1 MKMHQFKQAIFLK
14 FIICPSQLLGQD
26 DDYIEDGSQYL
37 DEDEIDDELG
47 LPPELLAQGLS
58 LDEKRRFYRFK
69 KSHTNVI
76 YPFYASTVMRVFNL
90 NIFPNRLIGKIFWLT
105 KWMRRR
111 SAQIWRDYSV

>member
-1 MKMHQFKQAIFLK
+1 
-14 FIICPSQLLGQD
+14 LLEKD

-69 KSHTNVI
+69 KSHANVI
-76 YPFYASTVMRVFNL
+76 HTSYSSTVTLVFNL
-90 NIFPNRLIGKIFWLT
+90 NIYPKRLNGKNFWLT
-105 KWMRRR
+105 KWTKRKG
-111 SAQIWRDYSV
+111 AQIWNDCSV